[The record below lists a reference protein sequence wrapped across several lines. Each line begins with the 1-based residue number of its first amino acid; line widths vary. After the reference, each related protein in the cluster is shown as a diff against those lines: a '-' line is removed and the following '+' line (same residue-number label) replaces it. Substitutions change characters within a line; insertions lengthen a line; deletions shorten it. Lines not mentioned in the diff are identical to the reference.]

1 MRILFD
7 HGTPAPL
14 RRKLVGHSVA
24 TAYEIGW
31 ADLDNGSLLDAAE
44 AEFDILITTDQ
55 SLRHQQNLIGRKL
68 SILVLSTTSWPKI
81 EPQVQRLV
89 TALNVLRPGELVL
102 LQFP

>member
-102 LQFP
+102 LQFS